1 MTLIDANIIIRFL
14 VGDNVELFEKSK
26 SIFQKI
32 ENRQVEVVI
41 LESVLM
47 ECFFVLVKVYKLPK
61 IEVIN
66 DLKSILSLDGVV
78 NYDKIILFETLN
90 ILESQ
95 NIDFV
100 DALICAKVKLQGF
113 KVYSFDKDIH
123 KCINK

>member
-113 KVYSFDKDIH
+113 KVYSFDKDID